1 MNQYGIKKRGNEKV
15 IRGTDKTVS
24 VEGLKKPAW
33 LKVKCMDT
41 AEVIKLKVHLR
52 NNKLHTVCEEAF
64 CPNIGECFSNGT
76 ATFMIL
82 GDICTRRCSFCDVA
96 HGRPLMTDPD
106 EPRRLAESV
115 IAMNLKY
122 VVVTS
127 VDRDDLEDGG
137 SKHFIRCIKAIREKN
152 SDIRIEILI
161 PDFKKCLSIALDI
174 LSTQLPDVL
183 NHNIE
188 TVPRLYRNVRPG
200 SDYKHSLKLLES
212 FKMKHPLVPTK
223 SGIMLGLG
231 ETKDEVIEVIHDLN
245 DVGCDLITIGQYL
258 SPSKHHI
265 AVDRYVT
272 PEEFKELADIALS
285 IGIKDVASG
294 PLVRSSYHADQQSKQ
309 VLTTQ

>member
-15 IRGTDKTVS
+15 IRGTDKIIS
-24 VEGLKKPAW
+24 AEGQKKPAW

-41 AEVIKLKVHLR
+41 AEVIKLKDQLR

-115 IAMNLKY
+115 IAMKLKY

-137 SKHFIRCIKAIREKN
+137 SKHFARCIKAIREKN
-152 SDIRIEILI
+152 PDIRIEILI
-161 PDFKKCLSIALDI
+161 PDFKKCLNIALDI
-174 LSTQLPDVL
+174 LSAQLPDVL

-200 SDYKHSLKLLES
+200 SDYQHSLKLLES
-212 FKMKHPLVPTK
+212 FKMKHPFMPTK

-231 ETKDEVIEVIHDLN
+231 ETKDEVIEVLHNLK
-245 DVGCDLITIGQYL
+245 DVGCDLVTIGQYL

-265 AVDRYVT
+265 SVDRYVS
-272 PEEFKELADIALS
+272 PEEFKELADIALN